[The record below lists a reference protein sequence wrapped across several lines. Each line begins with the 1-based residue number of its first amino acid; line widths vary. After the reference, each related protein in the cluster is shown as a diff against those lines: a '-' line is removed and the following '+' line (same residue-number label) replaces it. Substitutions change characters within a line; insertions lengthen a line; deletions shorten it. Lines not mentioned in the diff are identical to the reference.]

1 MLHCNMSTASSPPL
15 QLQLEDVL
23 AGLQYARRTDDLGRL
38 ALITYCD
45 VRRWA
50 RRTQRDALA
59 ERASDVMT
67 RLPHPSR
74 SEFLAIVDDVI
85 SELERIHVGIH

>member
-1 MLHCNMSTASSPPL
+1 MLHCNMNTASPLPL

-23 AGLQYARRTDDLGRL
+23 AGLQHARRTNDLGRL
-38 ALITYCD
+38 ALLTYCE

-50 RRTQRDALA
+50 RWAQRDALA
-59 ERASDVMT
+59 ERASDVIT

-74 SEFLAIVDDVI
+74 SEFLKIVDEVI
-85 SELERIHVGIH
+85 TELEQIRIGAH